1 MSKERL
7 EESMKSNVRK
17 KHIGLTGTKPDI
29 SKDHVCKSQL
39 LIPGNNAD
47 VAPVLLVLKIGF
59 IFWLFEFRI
68 FFYSVAASCGGRVTS
83 QLPSCIKNIQNIWN
97 VREARTHFIPFCL
110 IWNNWIVL
118 KGDLLIILA
127 RCHSCPLHI
136 QWPSVQSAR
145 HKGLKKSKS

>member
-68 FFYSVAASCGGRVTS
+68 LFYSVAASCGGRVTS
-83 QLPSCIKNIQNIWN
+83 QLPSCIKNIQNI
-97 VREARTHFIPFCL
+97 
-110 IWNNWIVL
+110 
-118 KGDLLIILA
+118 
-127 RCHSCPLHI
+127 
-136 QWPSVQSAR
+136 
-145 HKGLKKSKS
+145 